1 VDAALVAVVAA
12 CVVGALV
19 IRGVRLR
26 RHSFDTQL
34 AADLRL
40 YGLTLVHSRP
50 PPLSRRSPFRST
62 VSLAGD
68 AADYTDSYSATR
80 IVTVRAP
87 DGREHSVW
95 ARLDVDTDRPRV
107 GLDEVQIEW
116 SPALNTLGKR

>member
-1 VDAALVAVVAA
+1 VEAALVAVIVA

-19 IRGVRLR
+19 LRGVRLR

-34 AADLRL
+34 AANLRL

-50 PPLSRRSPFRST
+50 PPLLRRGPFRRI
-62 VSLAGD
+62 VSLARD

-95 ARLDVDTDRPRV
+95 ARLDVDAARPRA

-116 SPALNTLGKR
+116 SPALKTLGNR